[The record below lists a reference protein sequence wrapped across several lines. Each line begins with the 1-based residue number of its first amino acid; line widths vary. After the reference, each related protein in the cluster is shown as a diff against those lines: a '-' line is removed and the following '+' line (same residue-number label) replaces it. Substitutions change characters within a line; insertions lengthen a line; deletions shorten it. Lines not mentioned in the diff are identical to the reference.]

1 MTPTDRRRL
10 LAAGAL
16 AAALPLRTASAV
28 EVLDIGLVPYL
39 SARAMVGLFEPLR
52 LHLATRL
59 RRTVRL
65 YTAAD
70 FRALADHARDG
81 AYPLALLPA
90 HLTRIAVEDWRHV
103 LVARSDLVS
112 EVQLI
117 ARRGAEP
124 ALPDGLRGQRIA
136 VIDPLSLTVL
146 ALHHWLA
153 RQGLAAGRD
162 LELVHL
168 RTVGSAAIAVRRGDA
183 VALAGAIGQLRDF
196 GIEPDSDLVTIAA
209 IETIPTPAFVAHP
222 SVPPLEVA
230 AWRQALLAFEP
241 PTGLAGGLSRQR
253 FVAASLSDFDGVA
266 RYSARARELLAQP
279 REAPTVTKKRRD

>member
-1 MTPTDRRRL
+1 MTPPDRRRPRL

-16 AAALPLRTASAV
+16 GAVLPVRTASAV
-28 EVLDIGLVPYL
+28 EALDVGLVPYL
-39 SARAMVGLFEPLR
+39 SARAMVSLYEPLR
-52 LHLATRL
+52 LHLAAQM
-59 RRTVRL
+59 RRPVRMF
-65 YTAAD
+65 TAAD
-70 FRALADHARDG
+70 FRALADNARDG
-81 AYPLALLPA
+81 AYRLALLPA
-90 HLTRIAVEDWRHV
+90 HLARIAVEDWGHA
-103 LVARSDLVS
+103 LVARSELVS

-124 ALPDGLRGQRIA
+124 ALPDGLRGRRIA

-162 LELVHL
+162 LQVVHL
-168 RTVGSAAIAVRRGDA
+168 RSVGSAAIAVRRGDA

-209 IETIPTPAFVAHP
+209 IETIPAPVFVAYKAV
-222 SVPPLEVA
+222 SPPEVE
-230 AWRQALLAFEP
+230 AWRQALRGFVP

-253 FVAASLSDFDGVA
+253 FVAASLRDFDAVA
-266 RYSARARELLAQP
+266 RYSAQTRELLAQP
-279 REAPTVTKKRRD
+279 RPAPPAAKQR